1 MIIGDTRRASPLSLV
16 VRWRRATGWRNSR
29 PVHIAGTKSRNG
41 PANVSQCGSPLGHK
55 TAKEAYI
62 SWSGLGL
69 FDLIPGIRDLPY
81 PVRFVIMV
89 VVVLLVVVVVPL
101 VLLVAVP
108 LVNKQRRKGTALGP
122 ASRDISFL
130 ANARCTASAATDKS
144 PSSTSNRSRRSSP

>member
-1 MIIGDTRRASPLSLV
+1 MAQLKACPHCRHQVSERASKCL
-16 VRWRRATGWRNSR
+16 
-29 PVHIAGTKSRNG
+29 
-41 PANVSQCGSPLGHK
+41 QCGSPLGHK

-108 LVNKQRRKGTALGP
+108 LVNESAPKRHC
-122 ASRDISFL
+122 SS
-130 ANARCTASAATDKS
+130 ARPAATFLFWRTPDVLHQ
-144 PSSTSNRSRRSSP
+144 PQRTRTHHRRRTSRGDRARNPLEQAGSLPRR